1 VLGAL
6 VRKFVVIM
14 DKPKKEGIVIDTLPD
29 TKFRVK
35 LDDGREV
42 FAYLSGKMRMN
53 YIKVMIGDRVII
65 ELSPEGTKGRI
76 VYRK

>member
-65 ELSPEGTKGRI
+65 ELSPDGSKGRI
-76 VYRK
+76 TYRK